1 MNGGTGTAP
10 EEVKELVLL
19 REVEAF
25 LFHEL
30 ALLDDRQFEE
40 WVELFTDDG
49 FYWAPASPDQENPLE
64 NVSLFYDDVE
74 MLRTRFNRL
83 RHPRVHSQIP
93 PSRTSHMVS
102 NVVIDSRDDAQG
114 ILEVSARFQMLEFRP
129 AHTQRAFGGK
139 YDYTLLRSNGGDFRI
154 AMKKAAIINCDDV
167 HLPIAIPF

>member
-1 MNGGTGTAP
+1 MSDETSAAP
-10 EEVKELVLL
+10 EQLEHLILL
-19 REVEAF
+19 REVEGF

-30 ALLDDRQFEE
+30 ALLDDRRFEE

-49 FYWAPASPDQENPLE
+49 YYWAPAALDQESPQE
-64 NVSLFYDDVE
+64 SVSLFYDDVE

-114 ILEVSARFQMLEFRP
+114 VLEISARFQLLEFRP
-129 AHTQRAFGGK
+129 AHAQRTFGGK
-139 YDYTLLRSNGGDFRI
+139 YDYTLLRAAGGDFRI
-154 AMKKAAIINCDDV
+154 AIKKAMIINCDDV